1 MLISQLWSSVQQA
14 YRGTGKNFAVNFS
27 EEANS
32 ILILGVDQGIEGRH
46 DRGNSDTMIL
56 ATMNPQKK
64 RSNDDINS

>member
-1 MLISQLWSSVQQA
+1 MSSVQQA
-14 YRGTGKNFAVNFS
+14 YRGTGKTS
-27 EEANS
+27 QLISQKKPIS

-64 RSNDDINS
+64 KQR